1 MRHCY
6 RIGGFVLWCAV
17 MLLGPLCRA
26 DEADETSNAAQRAR
40 LEFLKSKL
48 AELKLRDTLDSTR
61 TISTATRPILRWTNP
76 IRNGVIDGAVFL
88 WLDGQRPCAVA
99 SLFLFGKDP
108 LHSGRFAQE
117 FASLSATAL
126 ACADNEKEV
135 WTPKRG
141 ALVGQRLPD
150 TTAPYD
156 SSSRRL
162 AQLKA
167 IARRFEAAVYDTGNS
182 PTQLRLLPQPLY
194 RFRDKSAAILDG
206 ALFGFVQ
213 GNDSEALL
221 MVEAIQSTD
230 DEEPQWRFTLARL
243 TAAKVTV
250 RLDDKEVFTAG
261 NYWSNPRSPGDPYI
275 VRQNKRFTLP
285 EF

>member
-1 MRHCY
+1 
-6 RIGGFVLWCAV
+6 
-17 MLLGPLCRA
+17 MLLGSLCRA
-26 DEADETSNAAQRAR
+26 DEADEVAKAAQQAR

-48 AELKLRDTLDSTR
+48 AELKLRDAVDSTR
-61 TISTATRPILRWTNP
+61 TISTTTRPILRWTNP
-76 IRNGVIDGAVFL
+76 IRNDEIDGAVFL

-99 SLFLFGKDP
+99 SLFLFGKAP

-135 WTPKRG
+135 WNPNRG
-141 ALVGQRLPD
+141 ALIGQRLPD

-156 SSSRRL
+156 SSPRRL

-221 MVEAIQSTD
+221 MVEAIESTD
-230 DEEPQWRFTLARL
+230 GEKPQWRFTLARL

-250 RLDDKEVFTAG
+250 RLDGNEVFTAS
-261 NYWSNPRSPGDPYI
+261 NYWNNPKSSSDPYI
-275 VRQNKRFTLP
+275 VREDKTFTLP